1 MENGQSVAKEF
12 FKGRVAPYQIMEKGI
27 MVGLDVVGE
36 KFESGDYFFTNDE
49 LRLMRAFKLA
59 GGKVA

>member
-1 MENGQSVAKEF
+1 
-12 FKGRVAPYQIMEKGI
+12 

-36 KFESGDYFFTNDE
+36 EFENGGYFFTNDE
-49 LRLMRAFKLA
+49 LRLMRAFKLT